1 MSSLSRFKRRTQRS
15 GSNSKEIAINEGI
28 RNFRK
33 TLKENP
39 TSFEIQ
45 ATIPDEVCVTNAT
58 RYIMAIIN
66 DATLNDQRAL
76 DDKYIHVD
84 IEEDIDVGCYVK
96 WQGINWLLV
105 YQEVNGFPTHKTFVM
120 KRCNQIFRY
129 KQDDIIYDIPVS
141 VTNLTLYSD
150 GLADGK
156 FLSKADAKRNIKF
169 GSSPIT
175 RSMDLGTRIMLTNK
189 TVFRFTHIDNFSQEG
204 LLACIGLQTAIIPL
218 DDTENN
224 IAYNPTVVDGD
235 INNNINNDVDDDVDD
250 ENLSP
255 VIEGED
261 YIYLGAE
268 EIYYTNVPNALWI
281 TEDDNCKVTSFD
293 DGVCRVSVTDN
304 SKFIGHT
311 FTLYIEKEGSYI
323 AMKDITIKGYF

>member
-1 MSSLSRFKRRTQRS
+1 MSSLSRFKRRVQRS
-15 GSNSKEIAINEGI
+15 GANSKEIAINEGI

-33 TLKENP
+33 ALGESP
-39 TSFEIQ
+39 TSFEVQ
-45 ATIPDEVCVTNAT
+45 ATVPDEVCVTNAT
-58 RYIMAIIN
+58 RYIMAMIN
-66 DATLNDQRAL
+66 NVTLNDQRAL

-84 IEEDIDVGCYVK
+84 IEEEIDVGCYVK
-96 WQGINWLLV
+96 WQGVNWLLV

-129 KQDDIIYDIPVS
+129 KQNDIVYDIPVS

-156 FLSKADAKRNIKF
+156 FLSKADAKRNIKI
-169 GSSPIT
+169 GSNPVT

-218 DDTENN
+218 DDTVNN
-224 IAYNPTVVDGD
+224 IAYNSTIVEDNSNVNDEED
-235 INNNINNDVDDDVDD
+235 INP
-250 ENLSP
+250 SP
-255 VIEGED
+255 EIEGED
-261 YIYLGAE
+261 YIYLGTE
-268 EIYYTNVPNALWI
+268 ETYYTNIPNALWI
-281 TEDDNCKVTSFD
+281 VEDDSCKITSFD
-293 DGVCRVSVTDN
+293 DGVCTISVSDN

-311 FTLYIEKEGSYI
+311 FTLSIESEGSCI
-323 AMKDITIKGYF
+323 ATKDITIKGYF